1 MGNFGGCKEFLVIFS
16 PRSSPGGW
24 QPTFRVGVRIPKNRK
39 ASETSSPFCAFAV
52 QLRRAHPMS
61 STDCIQLLIAVI
73 YAVTLVAI
81 WRQVYVQNRML
92 KAQMLRDRF
101 DMYWK
106 TVEPISDQTLK
117 QLAVY
122 PDDYMDRRLYEDHY
136 KNNPDALRKYVYMVQ
151 VYEYLAFTYGLKKY
165 KLSDPLGYEWTERWA
180 SELLQETE
188 FMEVH
193 QYHKAYYPYF
203 SAYIDGLSKSRST
216 TERDPRNLA
225 RHS

>member
-1 MGNFGGCKEFLVIFS
+1 
-16 PRSSPGGW
+16 
-24 QPTFRVGVRIPKNRK
+24 
-39 ASETSSPFCAFAV
+39 
-52 QLRRAHPMS
+52 
-61 STDCIQLLIAVI
+61 
-73 YAVTLVAI
+73 
-81 WRQVYVQNRML
+81 
-92 KAQMLRDRF
+92 
-101 DMYWK
+101 
-106 TVEPISDQTLK
+106 
-117 QLAVY
+117 
-122 PDDYMDRRLYEDHY
+122 MDRRLYEDHY

-203 SAYIDGLSKSRST
+203 SAYIDVLSKSRST